1 MIANLSSMMAIAA
14 ACAVGV
20 GGLMLWHWSNRWR
33 VALGRLDAL
42 EATTSSAV
50 LWINSKGRIMAAN
63 PMAAQLFHY
72 SIAELLQRKL
82 QSLVPSL
89 LSGVGGEQLATLI
102 TRATLYSAPTKQYTD
117 GVNRDGEAFPIS
129 LVCQQVGDGRSG
141 EYLLI
146 VQDATKSEYAE
157 LELQRYADQ
166 LVMTKRALERH
177 NSQLE
182 ATILERTAELRVAKD
197 AAEFANSSKSEFLA
211 NMSHELRTPL
221 HGILSFARF
230 GQSKFDRCDK
240 EKLLSYFRQ
249 IESCSETLLELVN
262 QLLDL
267 AKLESGQMMFDDQ
280 RVDMRLVAEGVVQ
293 SLQALAE
300 ARQVSVLMIAPEK
313 LPALVVDRERIAQVI
328 RNLLGNALKV
338 SPPEGEIELRLA
350 GTASSIVLQ
359 VLDQGPGIPES
370 ELERIFDKFV
380 QSSRTSTGAGGTGLG
395 LAICRTVV
403 AHYGGRIW
411 AENRSPRG
419 AAVSV
424 ELPLHGAEERVLQPN
439 NQLALEAVGAGT
451 N

>member
-1 MIANLSSMMAIAA
+1 MNTNSSSLVLLIAA
-14 ACAVGV
+14 FAIGEIVLLV
-20 GGLMLWHWSNRWR
+20 WRWSDRWR
-33 VALGRLDAL
+33 TSARRLDAL
-42 EATTSSAV
+42 ESTTSSAV
-50 LWINSKGRIMAAN
+50 LWINAKGRILAAN
-63 PMAAQLFHY
+63 PMAAQLFHF
-72 SIAELLQRKL
+72 SIAELTKRKL

-89 LSGVGGEQLATLI
+89 LSGVGGEQLATVI
-102 TRATLYSAPTKQYTD
+102 TRATLYSTPAKQYTD
-117 GVNRDGEAFPIS
+117 GVNRDREAFPIS
-129 LVCQQVGDGRSG
+129 LVCQQVGKGRHG

-146 VQDATKSEYAE
+146 VQDATKSEQAE
-157 LELQRYADQ
+157 QELRRYADQ

-182 ATILERTAELRVAKD
+182 ATILERTAELQLAKE

-240 EKLLSYFRQ
+240 EKLLSYFRN
-249 IESCSETLLELVN
+249 IEGCSETLLDLVN

-267 AKLESGQMMFDDQ
+267 AKLESGQMVFDDQ
-280 RVDMRLVAEGVVQ
+280 RVDLSSVAEGVVQ

-300 ARQVSVLMIAPEK
+300 ARQVSVQLIAPAK
-313 LPALVVDRERIAQVI
+313 LTPLVVDRERIAQVI

-338 SPPEGEIELRLA
+338 SPPEGEIELRLKE
-350 GTASSIVLQ
+350 SQESIVFE
-359 VLDQGPGIPES
+359 VLDQGPGIPET

-395 LAICRTVV
+395 LSICRTVV

-411 AENRSPRG
+411 ADNRKPRG

-424 ELPLHGAEERVLQPN
+424 ELPIRTTDGRESQPQ